1 MIVVVEVLVCGIES
15 RDMACILPI
24 VGDTVGLYGDASAQL
39 NVPARAQDA
48 WQLVRSVAVGGV
60 GGYYGY
66 AEVLVFILIDGNG
79 EVDGARIERWRNFSL
94 SDEVP
99 GICLRKRDV
108 VVELES
114 RLGISREAC

>member
-15 RDMACILPI
+15 RDMARVFP
-24 VGDTVGLYGDASAQL
+24 VVRDAVGLYGDTAAKVQ
-39 NVPARAQDA
+39 VPARAQDA
-48 WQLVRSVAVGGV
+48 WQLVGSVAVGGV

-99 GICLRKRDV
+99 GICLRKGDV
-108 VVELES
+108 IVELES
-114 RLGISREAC
+114 RLGKQARR